1 LIFFSF
7 NSQAAEMKLHPK
19 TVMPGT
25 NLVILLKHLERI
37 SDNIAEYVYF
47 MVNAKIIKHDK
58 HADLNL

>member
-1 LIFFSF
+1 
-7 NSQAAEMKLHPK
+7 MKLHPK

-58 HADLNL
+58 HEDLNL